1 MNNARFACG
10 SRRDGFLRIPPPMPS
25 RAKAVVAIR
34 EARKAEMPPKRVKST
49 PEERAYQA
57 AYRAQ
62 RRAKWQALGII
73 QPNG

>member
-10 SRRDGFLRIPPPMPS
+10 SRRDGFLRIPPPMRS
-25 RAKAVVAIR
+25 RAKAVVAI
-34 EARKAEMPPKRVKST
+34 RKAEMPPKRVKST
-49 PEERAYQA
+49 PAERAYQA